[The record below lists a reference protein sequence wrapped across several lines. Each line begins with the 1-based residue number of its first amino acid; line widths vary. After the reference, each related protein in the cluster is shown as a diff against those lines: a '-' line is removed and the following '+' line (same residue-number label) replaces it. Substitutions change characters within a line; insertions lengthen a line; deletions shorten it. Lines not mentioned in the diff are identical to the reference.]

1 MKSYLILLPVL
12 LLSLFQGSFLGFNLV
27 LLVVIFYTILKQD
40 KQALY
45 VALFSG
51 LILDLSKGHLV
62 GLSALIFLLFS
73 YLLILYS
80 YRFSATHWVFLVV
93 FVAISSTL
101 YSFLFYGSFDWKEVI
116 VLVLITLLIRFVLR
130 FLPLETDKRY
140 IKLKR

>member
-40 KQALY
+40 KQSLY

-80 YRFSATHWVFLVV
+80 YRFSATHWLFLVV

-101 YSFLFYGSFDWKEVI
+101 YSFLFYGFFDWKEVL
-116 VLVLITLLIRFVLR
+116 VLVLITLLTRFVLM
-130 FLPLETDKRY
+130 FLPLEIDKRD
-140 IKLKR
+140 IRLKR

>member
-130 FLPLETDKRY
+130 FLPLETDRRY